1 MIPLVP
7 TALLA
12 AQVVW
17 LTFVRK
23 SPRQRAARD
32 RTNVKNAPM
41 PVSFLVDLEFF
52 FAMIEI
58 SFHEKRILIVA
69 VSTRNRIRKF
79 KVVQNTYFCLKG
91 F

>member
-7 TALLA
+7 TALFA

-32 RTNVKNAPM
+32 RTNVKNAPIA
-41 PVSFLVDLEFF
+41 VSFLVDLEFF

-79 KVVQNTYFCLKG
+79 KVVQNTYLCLKT